1 MLETV
6 RLVRLVQEQFDD
18 EFAETA
24 GTLVCYL
31 VLELLE
37 KEAPQHDNAES
48 EQRKKNRKYNSNT
61 FVFHNLAALMG
72 ALKFDVMK
80 TLDFDLL
87 KWRGIANHIP
97 TKSKDR
103 TLCRLTQNAGPN
115 GARSSVCS
123 TLPSAP
129 PPNSRI
135 SSSSPKLCDRNP
147 NQRSR

>member
-24 GTLVCYL
+24 

-97 TKSKDR
+97 TKSKDQCR
-103 TLCRLTQNAGPN
+103 TKWRQIVGLQYIAF
-115 GARSSVCS
+115 
-123 TLPSAP
+123 
-129 PPNSRI
+129 
-135 SSSSPKLCDRNP
+135 SPTTK
-147 NQRSR
+147 